1 MAGQISFSEKFSNGN
16 IETDGD
22 ARFGLYDD
30 AHIPARPLPPFPKL
44 VKVPPS
50 IHAHVGVEDEIAG
63 ELHQDVLAAGGH
75 TTNLAAGNRMILV
88 DTVQGRDHG
97 FESRHR
103 TAGEC
108 PMECARGAKNRI
120 TFGHVSRSFGGL
132 DSWKL

>member
-1 MAGQISFSEKFSNGN
+1 RSECLKHAVAGQISFSEKFSNGN
-16 IETDGD
+16 IEANGD
-22 ARFGLYDD
+22 ARVGLYDH
-30 AHIPARPLPPFPKL
+30 AHIASRPVPPFPML
-44 VKVPPS
+44 VEVPAS

-103 TAGEC
+103 TAAEGRRE
-108 PMECARGAKNRI
+108 GA
-120 TFGHVSRSFGGL
+120 
-132 DSWKL
+132 